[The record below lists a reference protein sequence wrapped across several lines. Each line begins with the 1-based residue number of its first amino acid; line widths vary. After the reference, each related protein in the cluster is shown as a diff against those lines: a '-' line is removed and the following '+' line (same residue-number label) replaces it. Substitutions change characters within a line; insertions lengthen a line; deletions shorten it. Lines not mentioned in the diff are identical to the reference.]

1 MQAQE
6 LSGALSVL
14 SAMVT
19 PAVLILACS
28 SLVLA
33 TSSRLVRA
41 VDRARSISERVA
53 DLAREEE
60 RTMLQ
65 EERTLLNDQLGRAA
79 RRARLLT
86 RAMTALYM
94 ALGIF
99 VGTSVSLGVVSL
111 FGLPWAWMSLALG
124 LAGVALLFY
133 ASVLLIVESRIALT
147 AVYDEMDFVQQ
158 VGERYAPP
166 ANLAERTSRRR
177 WRRLR

>member
-6 LSGALSVL
+6 LSSALSVL

-41 VDRARSISERVA
+41 VDRARAISERVA

-65 EERTLLNDQLGRAA
+65 EERALLNAQLGRSA

-99 VGTSVSLGVVSL
+99 VATSVSLGVVAL
-111 FGLPWAWMSLALG
+111 FGLPWAWISLALG

-147 AVYDEMDFVQQ
+147 AVYDEMDFVQE
-158 VGERYAPP
+158 VGQRYAPP
-166 ANLAERTSRRR
+166 ANLVEGPGRRP
-177 WRRLR
+177 WRRPR